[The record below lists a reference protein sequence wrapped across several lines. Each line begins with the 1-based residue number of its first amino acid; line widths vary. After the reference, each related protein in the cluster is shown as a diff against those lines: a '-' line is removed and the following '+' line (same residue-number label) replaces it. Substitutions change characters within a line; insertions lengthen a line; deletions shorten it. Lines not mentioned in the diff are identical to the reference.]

1 MFYPLIRTI
10 RCCSKGVRTPW
21 DLVYCDIIYTEKD
34 LSDDH
39 EVYLTSLLN
48 IMIGL
53 LSVVVEFNSKDLE
66 VIYTYTYVTALMIF
80 ITIKSTNICR
90 CAVGVDSHLIT

>member
-1 MFYPLIRTI
+1 MFYPLIRII
-10 RCCSKGVRTPW
+10 RCYSKGVHTPW
-21 DLVYCDIIYTEKD
+21 DLVYCDVVYTEKD

-39 EVYLTSLLN
+39 EIYLTSLLN

-53 LSVVVEFNSKDLE
+53 LSVVVEFHSKNFE

-80 ITIKSTNICR
+80 VTIKSTNISC
-90 CAVGVDSHLIT
+90 CAIGIDFYLIT